1 MKQTGLYLLCL
12 CLCMGLAACGSTGGQ
27 TNKAPTPTIITTQQ
41 SATSANAS
49 VAQTMQRLAMRYY
62 SAIQNKDYSQAYSYL
77 DAHATDANGHPITLN
92 DLEQTAQTMDKQE
105 GPIVGFVAAA
115 YSSQVV
121 MTITRAQMGPYHAH
135 LQMKQE
141 GSTWKIISLDR
152 I

>member
-1 MKQTGLYLLCL
+1 
-12 CLCMGLAACGSTGGQ
+12 
-27 TNKAPTPTIITTQQ
+27 
-41 SATSANAS
+41 
-49 VAQTMQRLAMRYY
+49 MRYY
-62 SAIQNKDYSQAYSYL
+62 SAIQDKDYSQAYSYL
-77 DAHATDANGHPITLN
+77 DAHATDANGHPIMLN
-92 DLEQTAQTMDKQE
+92 NLEQTAQTMDNQE

-141 GSTWKIISLDR
+141 NGTWKITSLDR